1 MNYCKCSEPK
11 LLRSPSLRKG
21 QSLRWSPYFNDC
33 LQVLQEEKACEND
46 LTLVQMAKFRLVTE
60 KVIDSAF
67 RDATRPGHFTTIPAS
82 FYIKSLEAELRECIA
97 ATPSG
102 LLDNS
107 KPITNNI
114 CIIWLLANNPIE
126 LLLLERYYTEFR
138 IYEIGL
144 SQSSDIFA
152 EQPNLRLEC
161 LFACLQA
168 TKSYCTTLINIDLT
182 QYPGLPALVTGQMT
196 NCFACLCRLSMCEQ
210 SGWDR
215 DIVNSTIDVSFF
227 LQELEK
233 KYAQVRETVGI
244 DADDFGGSDYFTIKA
259 SKLRS
264 MKASWDALTLTA
276 ISLQELESF
285 SVDFL
290 DACSW

>member
-1 MNYCKCSEPK
+1 M
-11 LLRSPSLRKG
+11 
-21 QSLRWSPYFNDC
+21 
-33 LQVLQEEKACEND
+33 V
-46 LTLVQMAKFRLVTE
+46 KFRLVSE
-60 KVIDSAF
+60 KVIDSSF
-67 RDATRPGHFTTIPAS
+67 RDTTRRGHFTAIPAS
-82 FYIKSLEAELRECIA
+82 FYVKSLEAELRECIA
-97 ATPSG
+97 SIPS
-102 LLDNS
+102 
-107 KPITNNI
+107 
-114 CIIWLLANNPIE
+114 E
-126 LLLLERYYTEFR
+126 LLNNSEFFQDICVIEPLTNGAVETILLERYYTEFR

-144 SQSSDIFA
+144 SQSSDVFT

-168 TKSYCTTLINIDLT
+168 TKCYNATLINIDLT
-182 QYPGLPALVTGQMT
+182 QYPGLSALVTGQMT
-196 NCFACLCRLSMCEQ
+196 SCFACLCRLSMCEQ

>member
-1 MNYCKCSEPK
+1 MIVSETP
-11 LLRSPSLRKG
+11 LLHKIRACYSL
-21 QSLRWSPYFNDC
+21 
-33 LQVLQEEKACEND
+33 
-46 LTLVQMAKFRLVTE
+46 
-60 KVIDSAF
+60 
-67 RDATRPGHFTTIPAS
+67 
-82 FYIKSLEAELRECIA
+82 
-97 ATPSG
+97 
-102 LLDNS
+102 LL
-107 KPITNNI
+107 TNNTT
-114 CIIWLLANNPIE
+114 CIE
-126 LLLLERYYTEFR
+126 VLLLERYYTEFR

-144 SQSSDIFA
+144 SQSSDIFT

-168 TKSYCTTLINIDLT
+168 TKSHGAALINIDPN
-182 QYPGLPALVTGQMT
+182 QFPGLSALVTGQMT
-196 NCFACLCRLSMCEQ
+196 NCFACLCRLSTCEQ

-215 DIVNSTIDVSFF
+215 DIVNSTVDVSFF

-233 KYAQVRETVGI
+233 KYSQVREAVGI
-244 DADDFGGSDYFTIKA
+244 DADDSGGSDYFTIKA

-290 DACSW
+290 DACNW

>member
-1 MNYCKCSEPK
+1 
-11 LLRSPSLRKG
+11 
-21 QSLRWSPYFNDC
+21 
-33 LQVLQEEKACEND
+33 
-46 LTLVQMAKFRLVTE
+46 MAKFRLVTE

-102 LLDNS
+102 LLDN
-107 KPITNNI
+107 K
-114 CIIWLLANNPIE
+114 